1 MSGSIVMSTVVLFV
15 SSLGLSLSL
24 STQAS
29 KPIMTIDNTK
39 THANT
44 LKILRF
50 ISVLLFLLI
59 QAGHRHTELVTIIS
73 CFPEKR

>member
-1 MSGSIVMSTVVLFV
+1 
-15 SSLGLSLSL
+15 
-24 STQAS
+24 
-29 KPIMTIDNTK
+29 MTIDNTK

-59 QAGHRHTELVTIIS
+59 QAGHRHTELVTILS